1 MYANPNRQFVLFF
14 KGLELQL
21 CDIWTHIH
29 QSYQSS
35 IFHIRMFS
43 SIYHICIL
51 HSLCSIFSI
60 CVGKRLWQTVQV
72 SSWDGAITTIPSA
85 IVQVQASYTFKI
97 PGYLPEN
104 KFAAGRSPVEWAAVI
119 VVVAGRYCVEEEEA
133 VVVVA
138 VVTGRS
144 CSAKEAAVVAGR
156 FGTQEEIVAGR
167 CGGGATIEARAL
179 LWHWPKPVTSI
190 KQMTIYCPPSS

>member
-1 MYANPNRQFVLFF
+1 
-14 KGLELQL
+14 
-21 CDIWTHIH
+21 
-29 QSYQSS
+29 
-35 IFHIRMFS
+35 
-43 SIYHICIL
+43 
-51 HSLCSIFSI
+51 
-60 CVGKRLWQTVQV
+60 
-72 SSWDGAITTIPSA
+72 
-85 IVQVQASYTFKI
+85 VQASYTFKI

-179 LWHWPKPVTSI
+179 LWHWPKPTCQRPNRRTVWLISAITMSTKNRRHSTTQQEKKKI
-190 KQMTIYCPPSS
+190 KPSFFLASLGLH